1 MRALAPPERGKD
13 LADDRREAQR
23 GGLKIV
29 AARRGMVEE
38 PLEASAEVQGLR
50 RLLGRGEEV

>member
-23 GGLKIV
+23 RRLKVV

-38 PLEASAEVQGLR
+38 PLEASAEVQSLR
-50 RLLGRGEEV
+50 RLLGRGKQV